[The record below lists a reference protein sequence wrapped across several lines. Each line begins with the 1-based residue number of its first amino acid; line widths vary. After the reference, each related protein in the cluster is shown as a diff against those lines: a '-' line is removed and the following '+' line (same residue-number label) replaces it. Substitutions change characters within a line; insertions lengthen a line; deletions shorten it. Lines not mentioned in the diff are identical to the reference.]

1 MATPY
6 SNNFNNE
13 HKYSP
18 NPGKLHRVTSTDWA
32 MYQILR
38 AQLVDKTRKKW
49 RQEKKLAHLV
59 LCY

>member
-13 HKYSP
+13 HKYDP

-49 RQEKKLAHLV
+49 RQEKNSHT
-59 LCY
+59 